1 MTLRRTHGYTGGDAG
16 SEVKLSINASD
27 EAFQRG
33 VAQLD
38 QNGGD
43 EIMAT
48 AVRALGEVALC
59 VNDLDKSQAFY
70 EHVITLELMRRSSTA
85 KPPSSRR
92 IARSTIW
99 RSP

>member
-1 MTLRRTHGYTGGDAG
+1 MRPFR
-16 SEVKLSINASD
+16 S
-27 EAFQRG
+27 

-48 AVRALGEVALC
+48 AVRALGEVALR

-70 EHVITLELMRRSSTA
+70 ADVISLELMRRF
-85 KPPSSRR
+85 
-92 IARSTIW
+92 
-99 RSP
+99 